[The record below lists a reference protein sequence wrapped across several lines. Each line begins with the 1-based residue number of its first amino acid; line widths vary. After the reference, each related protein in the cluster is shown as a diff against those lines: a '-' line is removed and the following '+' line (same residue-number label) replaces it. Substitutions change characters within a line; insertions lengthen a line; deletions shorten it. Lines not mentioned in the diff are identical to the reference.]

1 MRFSVIIPLFNKA
14 TYIRKAIDS
23 VLTQSLQDFELIVVN
38 DGSTDDSAA
47 IAKQC
52 LTGHSNA
59 TLLRQNNSGVSA
71 ARNNG
76 VAASKATYLCFLD
89 ADDWW
94 EPTFLEEM
102 DKLIGDFPDAGIY
115 GTNYTIINET
125 KHKTRVAPIGIPDGF
140 ERGYINYCKAYS
152 KHLGMPLTSSS
163 ACIPK
168 NVFTEMGGFPYGI
181 TLGEDFILWV
191 HIALKYK
198 VAFVNKPLSNYNQ
211 DIPINLRAV
220 GQLHA
225 PLRHMLWNLQDLENQ
240 EISNA
245 DLKALLD
252 KLRVYSLMPYYL
264 SSAYH
269 KDAMN
274 ELGKVDWSKQP
285 TPIRKNYH
293 LPRWILRIKHS
304 LLKLGSIIKTAV
316 VSHLRQS

>member
-14 TYIRKAIDS
+14 LYVRKAINS
-23 VLTQSLQDFELIVVN
+23 VLTQSFQDFELIVVN

-59 TLLRQNNSGVSA
+59 TLLQQENAGVSA
-71 ARNNG
+71 ARNSG
-76 VAASKATYLCFLD
+76 AAIAKAPYLCFLD

-102 DKLIGDFPDAGIY
+102 DKLIDDFPDAGIY
-115 GTNYTIINET
+115 GANYTIINET
-125 KHKTRVAPIGIPDGF
+125 KHKTRIAPIGLPDGF
-140 ERGYINYCKAYS
+140 TRGYINYCQAYARL
-152 KHLGMPLTSSS
+152 LGMPLTSSS

-181 TLGEDFILWV
+181 TLGEDFILWI

-198 VAFVNKPLSNYNQ
+198 MAFVNKPLSNYNQ

-225 PLRHMLWNLQDLENQ
+225 PAVHMLWNLQDLADQEN
-240 EISNA
+240 SNA
-245 DLKALLD
+245 DLKVLLD

-269 KDAMN
+269 KDAMS

-285 TPIRKNYH
+285 ASVRKNYH
-293 LPRWILRIKHS
+293 LPRWILGIKQS
-304 LLKLGSIIKTAV
+304 LLKLGSIIKTALL
-316 VSHLRQS
+316 SHLR